1 VFNPKLYNTPYHT
14 TDLSKFKFLV
24 TGGAGFIGSNI
35 VEYLIKYNAGN
46 VRVLDN
52 LSNGYFENIKDFMGL
67 PNFEFILGD
76 IRNFETCKKAI
87 EGMDFVTHQA
97 ALGSVPRS
105 ISDPLTSN
113 EVNVSGF
120 LNILTAVKDASN
132 VKQMVYAA
140 SSSTYGDS
148 PTLPKVEGNEGNPL
162 SPYAV
167 TKLVNELYADV
178 YSKVYGLHAIGLRY
192 FNVFGPKQNPNNPY
206 AAVIPI
212 FCKAFIEGKQPTING
227 DGLTSRDFT
236 FVENAV
242 QANIRAMLFGI
253 NENGLESLGGLES
266 LELNLLNSEAL
277 NSEALNSEALNSEA
291 LNSEALNPLKKHEVF
306 NMACGDQVTLNEM
319 ITMLNQLS
327 GQQIKPIYGPERKGD
342 VKHSKAS
349 IDKISNFL
357 NYEPQ
362 FRFKKGLEIV
372 FEWYKTQ
379 I

>member
-1 VFNPKLYNTPYHT
+1 MPNLFKTSQTPKPTPKPFPKPPNPNKVFNPKLYNTPYHT
-14 TDLSKFKFLV
+14 IDLSKFKFLV

-35 VEYLIKYNAGN
+35 VEYLIKYKAGH

-76 IRNFETCKKAI
+76 IRNFETCKKAMK
-87 EGMDFVTHQA
+87 GMDFVTHQA

-105 ISDPLTSN
+105 ISDPITSN
-113 EVNVSGF
+113 DVNVSGF
-120 LNILTAVKDASN
+120 LNVLTAVKDAPN
-132 VKQMVYAA
+132 IKRMVYAA

-148 PTLPKVEGNEGNPL
+148 PALPKVEGNEGNPL

-178 YSKVYGLHAIGLRY
+178 YSKVYGLHTIGLRY

-242 QANIRAMLFGI
+242 QANIKAMLLGI
-253 NENGLESLGGLES
+253 TDLDS
-266 LELNLLNSEAL
+266 LEQNSL
-277 NSEALNSEALNSEA
+277 TNQPSTFLT
-291 LNSEALNPLKKHEVF
+291 KHEVL

-319 ITMLNQLS
+319 IEMLNQLS
-327 GQQIKPIYGPERKGD
+327 GQKIAPIYGPERKGD

-349 IDKISNFL
+349 INKISTFL

-362 FRFKKGLEIV
+362 YRFQKGLKIV

-379 I
+379 Y